1 MSNIDMFKRAEAILV
16 LCGVQMPTKA
26 IAKYQNCLS
35 AQIFTIK
42 QTILM
47 TRIYGEFDEAIDIH
61 HSAMFKTKEDALNF
75 HSMLRANDYWI
86 DDVKTHKADQFLVEF
101 HHQASKLDDQLIGT
115 AVAWIVSLISDLD
128 GQYCHWDIDIDP
140 SSKTIV
146 PSQTKHI
153 KPITGVPWHSFDA
166 NIPDECPDGVADLY
180 RPKDDLYYEADER
193 TGISYSLLESLD
205 VIQIMRKL
213 RGGEGRI
220 PLERLHHFE
229 DHHVDQVREILSQRM
244 YTDHMWGVFFSD
256 VALSQF
262 RMGRIEVATELGIH
276 ALELE
281 GDLVE
286 VAEEVDEDG
295 DAELLFAKKCVKEQ
309 LRRDLEAQLPEGKK
323 STKRKPKL

>member
-1 MSNIDMFKRAEAILV
+1 MSNIDTVTQAEAMLV
-16 LCGVQMPTKA
+16 LYGVQMPIKA
-26 IAKYQNCLS
+26 IEKYQNCLS
-35 AQIFTIK
+35 AQIFTIN
-42 QTILM
+42 QTKLM
-47 TRIYGEFDEAIDIH
+47 KRLFGESDEAIDIH
-61 HSAMFKTKEDALNF
+61 HSAMFKTEEDALNCQ
-75 HSMLRANDYWI
+75 SMLRANDYWV
-86 DDVKTHKADQFLVEF
+86 DSVQAHKTDQFLVDF
-101 HHQASKLDDQLIGT
+101 HHQVSKLDEHLI
-115 AVAWIVSLISDLD
+115 ARHVAWVVSLISDLD
-128 GQYCHWDIDIDP
+128 GKYCNWDIDIDP
-140 SSKTIV
+140 STKTII
-146 PSQTKHI
+146 PSPTKHD
-153 KPITGVPWHSFDA
+153 KPITGVPWHSFE
-166 NIPDECPDGVADLY
+166 NIWEDCPDGVSDLY
-180 RPKDDLYYEADER
+180 RPKDDLYYKADEQ
-193 TGISYSLLESLD
+193 TGLSYSILESLD